1 MGKEKNVMKQLA
13 ICLCVMIF
21 LAGCSHAN
29 EKNTVLTVGA
39 AASMKDVLEAI
50 GKQYE
55 KEHHDVTLRF
65 TFASTGTL
73 QKQIEQGAPI
83 DIFVSADAR
92 TFEQLRENK
101 MVIATHDRPLVYNE
115 LVLITQKN
123 HSSLVHSL
131 SDLTNPTIRSVAIG
145 IPETVPAGAY
155 AKQWLQ
161 SAGLWEKL
169 QTKYIFAKDVR
180 QVLTYV
186 ATGNAD
192 AGIVYRTDA
201 VSSRHV
207 YIAADAGSSINAN
220 IAYYAGTVHLSQNK
234 QQAKQFTRYLYSKQ
248 VQTIFQQYGFIVS
261 DH

>member
-1 MGKEKNVMKQLA
+1 MKQLA
-13 ICLCVMIF
+13 ICLYVMIF

-92 TFEQLRENK
+92 TFEQLQENK

-131 SDLTNPTIRSVAIG
+131 SDLTNPTIRSVAVG

-186 ATGNAD
+186 ESQNVDG
-192 AGIVYRTDA
+192 GIVYRTDA
-201 VSSRHV
+201 LASKRVH
-207 YIAADAGSSINAN
+207 IAAVAPSS
-220 IAYYAGTVHLSQNK
+220 LNK
-234 QQAKQFTRYLYSKQ
+234 QIVYKAGVVAQSKQQKAAKQWVAYLYSNKAAAF
-248 VQTIFQQYGFIVS
+248 FQKYGFIVPIK
-261 DH
+261 

>member
-83 DIFVSADAR
+83 DIFVSADAH
-92 TFEQLRENK
+92 TFEQLRQNK

-180 QVLTYV
+180 QVRTYV
-186 ATGNAD
+186 ESQNVDG
-192 AGIVYRTDA
+192 GIVYRTDA
-201 VSSRHV
+201 LASKHV
-207 YIAADAGSSINAN
+207 HIAAVAPSS
-220 IAYYAGTVHLSQNK
+220 LNK
-234 QQAKQFTRYLYSKQ
+234 QIVYKAGVVAQSKQQKAAKQWVAYLYSNKAAAF
-248 VQTIFQQYGFIVS
+248 FQKYGFIVPIK
-261 DH
+261 

>member
-1 MGKEKNVMKQLA
+1 MKKLV
-13 ICLCVMIF
+13 ICLCVIIL

-92 TFEQLRENK
+92 TFEQLQQNK
-101 MVIATHDRPLVYNE
+101 MVIATYDRPLVYNE
-115 LVLITQKN
+115 LVLIVPKDRSN
-123 HSSLVHSL
+123 LVHSL
-131 SDLTNPTIRSVAIG
+131 SDLTNRAIRSVAIG

-155 AKQWLQ
+155 ARQWLQ

-169 QTKYIFAKDVR
+169 KTKYIFTKDVR

-186 ATGNAD
+186 ESQNVD
-192 AGIVYRTDA
+192 VGIVYRTDA
-201 VSSRHV
+201 LASKHV
-207 YIAADAGSSINAN
+207 HIAAVAPPP
-220 IAYYAGTVHLSQNK
+220 LNK
-234 QQAKQFTRYLYSKQ
+234 QIVYKAGVVVQSKQQKAAKQLVAYLYSNKAAAF
-248 VQTIFQQYGFIVS
+248 FQKYGFIVS
-261 DH
+261 SK

>member
-1 MGKEKNVMKQLA
+1 MKKLV
-13 ICLCVMIF
+13 ICLCLIIL

-92 TFEQLRENK
+92 TFEQLQQNK
-101 MVIATHDRPLVYNE
+101 TVIAEHDRPLVYNE
-115 LVLITQKN
+115 LVLIVPKDR
-123 HSSLVHSL
+123 SSLVHSL
-131 SDLTNPTIRSVAIG
+131 SDLTNQSIRSVAIG

-155 AKQWLQ
+155 ARQWLQ

-169 QTKYIFAKDVR
+169 KTKYIFTKDVR

-186 ATGNAD
+186 ESQNVDG
-192 AGIVYRTDA
+192 GIVYRTDA
-201 VSSRHV
+201 LASKHV
-207 YIAADAGSSINAN
+207 HIAAVAPPP
-220 IAYYAGTVHLSQNK
+220 LNK
-234 QQAKQFTRYLYSKQ
+234 QIVYKAGVVVQSKQQKAAKQWVAYLYSKQ
-248 VQTIFQQYGFIVS
+248 AASFFQKYGFIVPGK
-261 DH
+261 